1 MPKTRINCPN
11 CRQPLIAEVDQL
23 FDAGADPAYKQ
34 RLLSGSFNVIQCQNC
49 GYQGVLATPIVYHD
63 PQKEMLLTYF
73 PPELNIPRDEQ
84 ERIIGSMINQVVNR
98 LSQEQRKGY
107 LLRPQAVFT
116 LQGLLERILEADG
129 ITKEMLQAQQDRLNL
144 IQRLLSASSDAVIQ
158 EVVKQDDAKMDSD
171 FFNLL
176 SRLIEAATAG
186 GNQEGGKRLS
196 DLQQRLLPLTTK
208 GKELQEQTKEVEA
221 AIKSLREAGKE
232 LTRDKLVELVIDA
245 PSETRLSVL
254 VSLTRPAMDYAFF
267 QLLSEKIDRARG
279 AGRERLIS
287 LREKLL
293 VKTREIDL
301 QMEERAAQGRQ
312 LLNQILQAPDVN
324 EAAQK
329 TLPAMDEFFV
339 QALETEIASARKNGD
354 LAKIEKLQKVMDVV
368 QKASAPPPEVVLL
381 EELLDIEQ
389 ETARRSWLEAHR
401 DAITP
406 EFIETL
412 TSFLARI
419 QGNEDKAL
427 IERLQETYRSVLR
440 FSMEM
445 NLSK

>member
-63 PQKEMLLTYF
+63 PQKEMLFTYF

-107 LLRPQAVFT
+107 LLRPQAVLT

-158 EVVKQDDAKMDSD
+158 EIVKQDDAKMDSD

-196 DLQQRLLPLTTK
+196 DLQQKLLPLTTK

-245 PSETRLSVL
+245 PSETRLSVF

-287 LREKLL
+287 LRERLL
-293 VKTREIDL
+293 VMTREIDL

-389 ETARRSWLEAHR
+389 ETARRSWLKAHR
-401 DAITP
+401 DTITP

>member
-23 FDAGADPAYKQ
+23 FDAGADPTYKQ

-73 PPELNIPRDEQ
+73 PPELNIPRDDQ

-293 VKTREIDL
+293 VMTREIDL

-324 EAAQK
+324 EASQK
-329 TLPAMDEFFV
+329 NLPAMDEFFA
-339 QALETEIASARKNGD
+339 QALETEIAAARKTGD

-412 TSFLARI
+412 TSFLARL
-419 QGNEDKAL
+419 QGDEDKTL

-440 FSMEM
+440 FSMEI

>member
-23 FDAGADPAYKQ
+23 FDAGADPVYKQ
-34 RLLSGSFNVIQCQNC
+34 RLLSGSFNMIQCQNC
-49 GYQGVLATPIVYHD
+49 GYEGVLATPIVYHD

-73 PPELNIPRDEQ
+73 PPEMNIPRDEQ

-107 LLRPQAVFT
+107 LLRPQAVLT

-144 IQRLLSASSDAVIQ
+144 IQRLLSASSDDVIQ
-158 EVVKQDDAKMDSD
+158 EIVKQDDAKMDSD

-196 DLQQRLLPLTTK
+196 DLQQKLLPLTTK
-208 GKELQEQTKEVEA
+208 GKEIQEQTKEVEA

-232 LTRDKLVELVIDA
+232 MTRDKLVELVIDA
-245 PSETRLSVL
+245 PTETRLSVL

-293 VKTREIDL
+293 VMTREIDL

-339 QALETEIASARKNGD
+339 QALETEMATARKTGD
-354 LAKIEKLQKVMDVV
+354 LAKIEKLQKVTDVV
-368 QKASAPPPEVVLL
+368 QKASAPPPEVELL

-389 ETARRSWLEAHR
+389 ESARRSWLEAHR

-412 TSFLARI
+412 TSFLARV
-419 QGNEDKAL
+419 QGNEDKTL

-445 NLSK
+445 NLKA